1 MLFIPK
7 FEFSPQNLSISLL
20 RNLILQHSEARHS
33 LIRQNWI
40 KSLIFYSSVP
50 KGITNLIAKS
60 QNYILWITILCT
72 NTDDWSHAELT
83 KLFRQSCEIRDL
95 LKCKSRLALDKVNDF
110 KGLKSC
116 KILMLWCLFK
126 GYTLSMLISFIK
138 EIEFG
143 LILMAFLLYLMQVR
157 TCI

>member
-1 MLFIPK
+1 MIPPLLFRPELSRQSCEIRYLLK
-7 FEFSPQNLSISLL
+7 CKSILALDKVNNLT
-20 RNLILQHSEARHS
+20 RY
-33 LIRQNWI
+33 
-40 KSLIFYSSVP
+40 K
-50 KGITNLIAKS
+50 K
-60 QNYILWITILCT
+60 ILWVCSLGSKNLLNFTCFT
-72 NTDDWSHAELT
+72 TELS
-83 KLFRQSCEIRDL
+83 RQSCEIRDL

-138 EIEFG
+138 EIEFS

-157 TCI
+157 TCIVIGEVSYFATLSR

>member
-1 MLFIPK
+1 MSS
-7 FEFSPQNLSISLL
+7 FECKVKVKWREIQTEYSKVRYCYLITIKIGRPDFNIHGFLSLL
-20 RNLILQHSEARHS
+20 
-33 LIRQNWI
+33 QNWI
-40 KSLIFYSSVP
+40 DGAPIQLKILISP
-50 KGITNLIAKS
+50 
-60 QNYILWITILCT
+60 
-72 NTDDWSHAELT
+72 ELS
-83 KLFRQSCEIRDL
+83 RQSCEIRDL

-138 EIEFG
+138 EIEFS

-157 TCI
+157 TCIVIGEVSYFTTLSR